1 MDWTKNPCLG
11 PFVSGFDEVI
21 NSFVFNQCYYSLD
34 QAWFLLLVY
43 PHSGFGSTR
52 EGIDDFYERKLGQ
65 IYVCLLTDRK
75 SVV

>member
-11 PFVSGFDEVI
+11 PFVSGFDKVI

-43 PHSGFGSTR
+43 PHSG
-52 EGIDDFYERKLGQ
+52 IW
-65 IYVCLLTDRK
+65 
-75 SVV
+75 